1 MRVAS
6 IRTEI
11 ERVPAGTVAV
21 AVRESSTVSDCRSS
35 GVTGPATSVPSAP
48 DAALRNVAVTAA
60 ESACVRY
67 PPSSADSVA
76 GTPPRSIC
84 AAAPA
89 TLTTCVAELAALS
102 GPPAKKLAPPPHDAP
117 SSVVG
122 NAGAPYAT
130 SVNGPSVVHPGGA
143 TTVVPSADPAT
154 ASASPLVSRFPLGT
168 CAPAVAGTIRTAS
181 ARAARRRIHGPS
193 HRSPV
198 DRNRPGASPRVAYPD
213 PDGAAGSRTVTRSPP
228 AGRA

>member
-67 PPSSADSVA
+67 PPSSAGRGPAGPAPPVA
-76 GTPPRSIC
+76 GGGTAGPPGPGRAGGKPRRGGADGAAGPPPGPSC
-84 AAAPA
+84 PAAPA

-117 SSVVG
+117 
-122 NAGAPYAT
+122 
-130 SVNGPSVVHPGGA
+130 
-143 TTVVPSADPAT
+143 
-154 ASASPLVSRFPLGT
+154 
-168 CAPAVAGTIRTAS
+168 
-181 ARAARRRIHGPS
+181 
-193 HRSPV
+193 
-198 DRNRPGASPRVAYPD
+198 
-213 PDGAAGSRTVTRSPP
+213 
-228 AGRA
+228 